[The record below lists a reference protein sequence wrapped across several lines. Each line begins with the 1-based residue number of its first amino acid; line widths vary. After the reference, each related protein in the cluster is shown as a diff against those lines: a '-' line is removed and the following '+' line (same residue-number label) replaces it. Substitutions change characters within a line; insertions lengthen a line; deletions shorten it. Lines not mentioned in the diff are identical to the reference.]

1 MEHIEVNFL
10 VGMMGYGIYGGFLGL
25 FVELLI
31 ILIIV
36 VVVVMLLNRSNFV
49 G

>member
-31 ILIIV
+31 ILIVVLV
-36 VVVVMLLNRSNFV
+36 VVFLLKTSNFV
-49 G
+49 R